1 MNELS
6 LVEDLVTEVRRRAKG
21 RTVLE
26 VWARCPVSVD
36 SGELSDN
43 FAFLTSQQEGAEDD
57 ASLRRAR
64 LKLVTTPLFMQCPCG
79 FEGELGA
86 GEFAGHIGICPDCDR
101 VAEIDAALELVA
113 MSYADIEPF
122 GAA

>member
-1 MNELS
+1 MHELS
-6 LVEDLVTEVRRRAKG
+6 LVEDLVTECRKRAQG

-43 FAFLTSQQEGAEDD
+43 FAFLTSQHSAEEG
-57 ASLRRAR
+57 ASLREAQ
-64 LKLVTTPLFMQCPCG
+64 LKLVTMPLFMSCPCG

-101 VAEIDAALELVA
+101 VAELEGGLELVA

-122 GAA
+122 GTV

>member
-1 MNELS
+1 M
-6 LVEDLVTEVRRRAKG
+6 
-21 RTVLE
+21 LE

-43 FAFLTSQQEGAEDD
+43 FAFLTSQAAEPGEGP
-57 ASLRRAR
+57 SLRQAE
-64 LKLVTTPLFMQCPCG
+64 LKLMTTPLFMQCPCG
-79 FEGELGA
+79 FAGELGS
-86 GEFAGHIGICPDCDR
+86 GEYAGHIGICPDCNR
-101 VAEIDAALELVA
+101 VAELDAALELVG